1 LINIGHAGG
10 ADSACDACTF
20 CAING
25 RRTPPCPSARSE
37 RRSPPSAAQPD
48 QRRALAA
55 PLPSPCETTRFTG
68 RFTAMR
74 TAIRTASAGARQ
86 ASRPLRQCV
95 PPPGRR
101 FRGTTT
107 PSPSRVHRQRKN
119 GQSGGPQHNP
129 PAAYRESPAFSRP
142 PLRLAPGRG
151 TTPPTAERLRS
162 WRRCSDDNTLAVM
175 KRWAAR
181 SAPDGARAPRPIPAA
196 PHPLPTPHPALG
208 TRTAPCYRPERRT
221 ERDDAPAPTRRT
233 RP

>member
-1 LINIGHAGG
+1 MPAARTVRATPAHSAPSTVEELHHAHPHDRNVGHHHQQRNLTNG
-10 ADSACDACTF
+10 ARWRLHFRRRARRLASPVDSLQC
-20 CAING
+20 G
-25 RRTPPCPSARSE
+25 RQSE
-37 RRSPPSAAQPD
+37 
-48 QRRALAA
+48 QRR
-55 PLPSPCETTRFTG
+55 PERGKLPG
-68 RFTAMR
+68 RSGNAFR
-74 TAIRTASAGARQ
+74 RPGGGFGARQ
-86 ASRPLRQCV
+86 RHHQAACTDN
-95 PPPGRR
+95 G
-101 FRGTTT
+101 
-107 PSPSRVHRQRKN
+107 KN
-119 GQSGGPQHNP
+119 GQSGGPQRIP

-208 TRTAPCYRPERRT
+208 TRTAPCYRPERCT
-221 ERDDAPAPTRRT
+221 ERDDAPAPARRT